1 MWVGEGVLSASTDR
15 SEAREK
21 QGTPAVP
28 ESPLLCDGLF
38 TVLTPETDA
47 LLHVNKVSSFLDSFV
62 IMGGGIL
69 RGQRGQ
75 LKHTSLAQV
84 ITFVPA
90 IWVCWYVWSCCSQ
103 SSWYFELN
111 NRPKNYETCLAST
124 LTFCYFLISWFC
136 EKKMYFARYDRA
148 SGNHGYS
155 THRILSW
162 GAGGNRQG
170 SGEQERRENDE
181 GSVDGWGR
189 EPERRSETGALL
201 PGGITRVCILHDG
214 QALHRLSLTFNT
226 TAFLGLNVTLI
237 KRESQDK

>member
-1 MWVGEGVLSASTDR
+1 MLSASTDR

-103 SSWYFELN
+103 SS
-111 NRPKNYETCLAST
+111 
-124 LTFCYFLISWFC
+124 
-136 EKKMYFARYDRA
+136 
-148 SGNHGYS
+148 
-155 THRILSW
+155 
-162 GAGGNRQG
+162 
-170 SGEQERRENDE
+170 
-181 GSVDGWGR
+181 
-189 EPERRSETGALL
+189 
-201 PGGITRVCILHDG
+201 
-214 QALHRLSLTFNT
+214 
-226 TAFLGLNVTLI
+226 
-237 KRESQDK
+237 